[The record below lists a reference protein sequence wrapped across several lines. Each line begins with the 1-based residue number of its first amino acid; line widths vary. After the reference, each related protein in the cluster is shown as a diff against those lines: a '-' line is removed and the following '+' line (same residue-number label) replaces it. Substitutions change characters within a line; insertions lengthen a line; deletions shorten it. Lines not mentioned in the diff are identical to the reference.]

1 MDQSLSAPL
10 LHHQNHHHS
19 IDIQPQTNGNTTTA
33 RTSESTPSQ
42 NPFRF
47 LGIADLSV
55 PKPSS
60 VDPFRNDT
68 PTIDGAYE
76 WAKILVCLPLA
87 VARLVLFGLAL
98 AVGYVATKLAL
109 YGWKDRQ
116 SPMPRWRSRLMWVT
130 RVCSRCI
137 LFSWGYHWIKRIG
150 KAASR
155 EIAPIVVSNH
165 VSYVEPIFF
174 FYELFPTIVASESHD
189 NMAFVGTIIRAMQV
203 IYVDR
208 FSPPSRKHAVNE
220 IKRKAACNDYP
231 RVLLFPEGTT
241 TNGKALLSFQ
251 LGAFIP
257 GFPVQPVVVRYPHV
271 HFDQSW
277 GNISLAKL
285 MFRMFTQF
293 HNFMEV
299 EYLPIIFPLESKQ
312 ESAVHFAERTSYA
325 MARAL
330 NVVQTSHSY
339 ADVMLFTRASELKD
353 NCSIDLVEMAS
364 TQISS
369 ITTSEA
375 MELLDQFF
383 SMNPD
388 SNGRVKSLDFLIGY
402 GLGLNPLS
410 EKVFCYLDVEK
421 KGSITFRQFLY
432 GIANV
437 RTQPSFLR
445 ACESAFNIC
454 TESGVKHHVSQSQLG
469 DIICATVPSMSDE
482 TLHHIFLLL
491 DADED
496 GMVSRDDF
504 MASLWRNPLLI
515 VLFAAHIE

>member
-1 MDQSLSAPL
+1 MADQTLSAPL
-10 LHHQNHHHS
+10 LHHHHHS
-19 IDIQPQTNGNTTTA
+19 IDIQPQPNGNTIA
-33 RTSESTPSQ
+33 RPLESTPGQ

-47 LGIADLSV
+47 LGIGDLSV

-60 VDPFRNDT
+60 VDPFRNHT
-68 PTIDGAYE
+68 PAISGAYE

-87 VARLVLFGLAL
+87 AARLVLFGLAL
-98 AVGYVATKLAL
+98 AMGYVATKLAL
-109 YGWKDRQ
+109 LGWKDRQ
-116 SPMPRWRSRLMWVT
+116 NPMPRWRSRLMWVT
-130 RVCSRCI
+130 RVCTRCI

-150 KAASR
+150 RPSSR

-165 VSYVEPIFF
+165 MSYVEPIFF

-189 NMAFVGTIIRAMQV
+189 NMPFVGTIIRAMQV

-208 FSPPSRKHAVNE
+208 FSPASRKHAVNE
-220 IKRKAACNDYP
+220 IKRKTSCNNYP

-257 GFPVQPVVVRYPHV
+257 GFPVQPVVVRYPHI

-277 GNISLAKL
+277 GHISLAKL

-312 ESAVHFAERTSYA
+312 ESAVHLAERTRYA
-325 MARAL
+325 MARSL

-339 ADVMLFTRASELKD
+339 ADLILHTRASELKD

-364 TQISS
+364 AEISS
-369 ITTSEA
+369 MTTTEA
-375 MELLDQFF
+375 MELLDRFF

-402 GLGLNPLS
+402 GMGLTPLS

-432 GIANV
+432 GLANV
-437 RTQPSFLR
+437 RKQPAFLR
-445 ACESAFNIC
+445 ACDSAFNKC
-454 TESGVKHHVSQSQLG
+454 TDSGTIPRISEKQLG
-469 DIICATVPSMSDE
+469 DIICSNIPSTSAE

-491 DADED
+491 DTDED
-496 GMVSRDDF
+496 GMISRDDF
-504 MASLWRNPLLI
+504 MASLWRNPLVI
-515 VLFAAHIE
+515 VLFAAHVE